1 MPVERDF
8 AFVLDR
14 DVPAANVLRAVR
26 GADKTLI
33 QAATVFDVFEHPS
46 LGEGRK
52 SMAVAVT
59 LQPRERTMTDPEID
73 AVATRIVAAVE
84 KATGGRLRA

>member
-1 MPVERDF
+1 
-8 AFVLDR
+8 VLDR

-26 GADKTLI
+26 GADKALI
-33 QAATVFDVFEHPS
+33 QAASVFDVFEHPS

-52 SMAVAVT
+52 SLAVAVT
-59 LQPRERTMTDPEID
+59 LQPREHTLTDAESE
-73 AVATRIVAAVE
+73 AVAARIVAAVE